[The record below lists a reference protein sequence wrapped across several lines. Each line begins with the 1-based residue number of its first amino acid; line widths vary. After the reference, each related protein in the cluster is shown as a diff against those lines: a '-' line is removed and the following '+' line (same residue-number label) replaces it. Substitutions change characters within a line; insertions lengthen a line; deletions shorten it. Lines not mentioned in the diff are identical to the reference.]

1 MNTNPSD
8 NRSVTPVSG
17 LTVEDFLVLGAD
29 TTAFVKA
36 IEIDGRAA
44 YGIFSA
50 LGQPLGYADTRAVA
64 QVAVRQNDLEPAS
77 VH

>member
-1 MNTNPSD
+1 MNTNPPD
-8 NRSVTPVSG
+8 NHAFPHADALSA
-17 LTVEDFLVLGAD
+17 EDFLALGAD

-36 IEIDGRAA
+36 IEIEGKSA

-50 LGQPLGYADTRAVA
+50 LGEPLGYADSFAVA
-64 QVAVRQNDLEPAS
+64 QATVRQYDLEPLS

>member
-1 MNTNPSD
+1 MNANPPD
-8 NRSVTPVSG
+8 NHA
-17 LTVEDFLVLGAD
+17 LTLADTLSVEDFLALGAE

-36 IEIDGRAA
+36 IEIEGKSA

-50 LGQPLGYADTRAVA
+50 LGEPLGYADSFAVA
-64 QVAVRQNDLEPAS
+64 QATVRQHDMEPLS